1 MIGVYLTVNTLPRP
15 MLMTRRS
22 DHRYHVIYCLVIAIL
37 MASCRPAQRP
47 DHDAYFARHIAHAR
61 NMQASIIHQKAIP
74 YIDSVYRNFDKP
86 GVGDLAQ
93 VYDFKSNY
101 YLYEQANYEK
111 AELYAD
117 SLLDLLRPYYGHD
130 RYRERYVMAYIDK
143 GNTLYKQ
150 KYYSS
155 AYEWYFLGKNMLS
168 SDDTASCNKYMARL
182 NSSLAQ
188 VSYEQGRYKAAIRC
202 YHECLNRI
210 GDHQDRESFK
220 LRQGLLDNIGISY
233 SKLDRP
239 DDAIKYF
246 EKALNVLQAGHEQ
259 YPDLKLFI
267 NSAIGLVQGNE
278 GDAYLQKKDLDKA
291 ERLYRSSIAINS
303 QKDHL
308 IIDARYTKV
317 KLAALY
323 IMANRYPE
331 ARTLLDDVRPELDT
345 TYRPEMM
352 RWLMTNAEYY
362 RYAPGGNMTKAFDD
376 LRRYVA
382 LNDSAQAEV
391 RVAANANYNDQFAL
405 LQRQYELKADE
416 KRDKLNDLII
426 FSIALIGVLIAAITG
441 SILLKRTLASK
452 PAMARKAADVA

>member
-1 MIGVYLTVNTLPRP
+1 
-15 MLMTRRS
+15 MLMTCRS
-22 DHRYHVIYCLVIAIL
+22 EHRYRVINCLVIAIL
-37 MASCRPAQRP
+37 ITSCRPAQRP
-47 DHDAYFARHIAHAR
+47 DHDGYFARHIAHAR
-61 NMQASIIHQKAIP
+61 EIRSSRIHPRAIT
-74 YIDSVYRNFDKP
+74 YIDSVYRNVARP
-86 GVGDLAQ
+86 GIGDLAQ

-130 RYRERYVMAYIDK
+130 RYREQYVMAYIDK
-143 GNTLYKQ
+143 ASALYKQ

-155 AYEWYFLGKNMLS
+155 AYEWYFLGKNMLNGS
-168 SDDTASCNKYMARL
+168 DTASCNKYMARL
-182 NSSLAQ
+182 NNSLAQ

-210 GDHQDRESFK
+210 SDHHDRESFK
-220 LRQGLLDNIGISY
+220 LKQGLLDNIGICY

-246 EKALNVLQAGHEQ
+246 EQALNVLEAGHKKHPGMEM
-259 YPDLKLFI
+259 FI
-267 NSAIGLVQGNE
+267 NSAIGIVQGNE
-278 GDAYLQKKDLDKA
+278 GDAYLQKKDLGEA

-303 QKDHL
+303 QKDHFN
-308 IIDARYTKV
+308 IDARYTKV

-323 IMANRYPE
+323 IITRRYAE
-331 ARTLLDDVRPELDT
+331 ARRLLDEVRPDIDKN
-345 TYRPEMM
+345 YKPEIM
-352 RWLMTNAEYY
+352 RWLMTDAEYY
-362 RYAPGGNMTKAFDD
+362 RHAPDGNMVKAFDD
-376 LRRYVA
+376 LHRYVA
-382 LNDSAQAEV
+382 INDSAQAEV
-391 RVAANANYNDQFAL
+391 RVAVNANYNEQFAL

-441 SILLKRTLASK
+441 SILLKRTLSGRST
-452 PAMARKAADVA
+452 MVRTAADLA